1 MSTNGRSA
9 LLEQYG
15 RFYGNEHF
23 ALAFTAGTAGIDAKR
38 VVTAGWDKTLPLAD
52 GPHGAGML
60 KERGQARN
68 VAIVLRPSNLIVL
81 ECDTD
86 NDLIEIEELSL
97 PTTLTVRSS
106 EPYKR
111 HFYFRPPEG
120 LEALPY
126 VAFRFE
132 SGRVTADSGRYF
144 LAPPSLHPSGVQYS
158 FLPGLG
164 PEDTDIVELP
174 EDIYRGLIERA
185 REESSEQRE
194 RIAVDP
200 EAKISAGQRRET
212 LFRFACM
219 LRRWGRP
226 YDAILAE
233 CLQFNAERC
242 DPPVAAELV
251 EIQVKGAMKKE
262 GDQELE
268 GKAEPPS
275 PIIFETLRSFLVRD
289 VPQSESLVGVARDG
303 TNLLPRYGWVM
314 PWGKEGSGKTS
325 ILVDLLF
332 HACAGI
338 DWLGYSVG
346 RSLKVV
352 AVVNEGVPGGLQ
364 DKLRQ
369 KTERWEHSDDVLD
382 NLAVYASPWGEFTF
396 ANERM
401 VEHAKDFCQDFEADY
416 IALDPLHTL
425 GTTGVGSPVET
436 EAFKHM
442 LRTFGLWDWIG
453 IITAHHS
460 NKAGM
465 LSGDWGRHP
474 DTVIHV
480 EKDGKAPAT
489 KYTLH
494 KARPADPTELGVPCL
509 LEWVIDTLGY
519 TRKELSTPASFDEE
533 AGLAKALEVLGK
545 ADGPLGKEKL
555 TVAIGQTAAHARK
568 AIEKWVQD
576 GLIVDK
582 TPDARSCKFVLPS
595 SVESPATE
603 SDETGQGYEQTSMVE
618 PDSSVGIH
626 PTDGDVITSTP
637 DGASSVVRRP
647 LFREDDVGDGVERAH
662 PDDIEL
668 DWS

>member
-1 MSTNGRSA
+1 
-9 LLEQYG
+9 
-15 RFYGNEHF
+15 
-23 ALAFTAGTAGIDAKR
+23 
-38 VVTAGWDKTLPLAD
+38 
-52 GPHGAGML
+52 ML
-60 KERGQARN
+60 KERGQQRN
-68 VAIVLRPSNLIVL
+68 VAIVLRPSNLIVI
-81 ECDTD
+81 ECDSD
-86 NDLIEIEELSL
+86 NDLAAVDELDL
-97 PTTLTVRSS
+97 PVTMTVRSS

-120 LEALPY
+120 LDALPY

-174 EDIYRGLIERA
+174 EEIYRSLIERA
-185 REESSEQRE
+185 HAEAGEQRE
-194 RIAVDP
+194 RIQIDP
-200 EAKISAGQRRET
+200 EAKIFAGQRRET
-212 LFRFACM
+212 LFRYACM

-226 YDAILAE
+226 YEAILAE

-242 DPPVAAELV
+242 DPPVAADLV
-251 EIQVKGAMKKE
+251 EVQVKGAMKKE
-262 GDQELE
+262 GDQELA
-268 GKAEPPS
+268 GAADEPAA
-275 PIIFETLRSFLVRD
+275 PIIFETLRSFLKRD
-289 VPQSESLVGVARDG
+289 VPQSEALVGVARDG

-338 DWLGYSVG
+338 DWLEYSVG
-346 RSLKVV
+346 RPLKVV

-401 VEHAKDFCQDFEADY
+401 VEHAKAFARDFEADY

-442 LRTFGLWDWIG
+442 LRDFGLWEWIG

-480 EKDGKAPAT
+480 EKDGKQPAT
-489 KYTLH
+489 KFTIH
-494 KARPADPTELGVPCL
+494 KARPADPKELGVPCL
-509 LEWVIDTLGY
+509 LEWVIDSLGY
-519 TRKELSTPASFDEE
+519 TRKELNAPASFDWE
-533 AGLAKALEVLGK
+533 AGLAKAREALEK
-545 ADGPLGKEKL
+545 ADGPVGKEKL
-555 TVAIGQTAAHARK
+555 TVAVGQTAAHARK
-568 AIEKWVQD
+568 AIEKWVED

-582 TPDARSCKFVLPS
+582 TPDARSCKFVLPE
-595 SVESPATE
+595 SVDEPTTE
-603 SDETGQGYEQTSMVE
+603 VDGTSEEYEQTRMVE
-618 PDSSVGIH
+618 PDSSVDNNAT
-626 PTDGDVITSTP
+626 TDDGVTSTP
-637 DGASSVVRRP
+637 DSASSVVRRP
-647 LFREDDVGDGVERAH
+647 PFREEDGGDGVERAH
-662 PDDIEL
+662 PDDIDL
-668 DWS
+668 DWT